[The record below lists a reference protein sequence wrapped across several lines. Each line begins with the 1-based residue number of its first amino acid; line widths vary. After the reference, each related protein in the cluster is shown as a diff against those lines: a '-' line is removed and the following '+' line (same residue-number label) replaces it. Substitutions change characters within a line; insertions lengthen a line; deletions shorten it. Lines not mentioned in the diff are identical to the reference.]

1 MDARTGRV
9 GARVSVINKMLRD
22 LDRRR
27 ALPESA
33 SADPRVRVVPQP
45 RRSDA
50 FWITLGVEAVV
61 AIGAL
66 VWVIYELQPRPLATP
81 LALSRPAV
89 PPPAPIA
96 AIKPPTSTAAPKE
109 SPTVVAPSPAVEQLK
124 LAEAIETPI
133 APPAARKQVPRPARL
148 PPDQALTPTAPV
160 GGKGSARE
168 IVSKRD
174 RPLSS
179 ADEAEI
185 RFQKGVDRLNQ
196 GRQSA
201 AAQEFSAALAVQ
213 PAYEPARQALVALR
227 LEQSEIEEAEKLL
240 SEGIAISPSNAAFAT
255 VLARIRVERGDY
267 EGAAELLARTN
278 DTGAN
283 DAEHQLLYATVLQ
296 RLGRHAD
303 ALAVFENAAR
313 LAEPTAAAW
322 IAMGISY
329 ENVGAKP
336 QALRSYQQSLAAGPT
351 EALRGYAQ
359 SRMRALK

>member
-1 MDARTGRV
+1 M
-9 GARVSVINKMLRD
+9 SVINKMLRD

-33 SADPRVRVVPQP
+33 SADPSVRVVPQV

-50 FWITLGVEAVV
+50 FWITMGIEAVV

-66 VWVIYELQPRPLATP
+66 IWVIYELQPRPLATP

-89 PPPAPIA
+89 PPP
-96 AIKPPTSTAAPKE
+96 
-109 SPTVVAPSPAVEQLK
+109 VVEMFK

-133 APPAARKQVPRPARL
+133 PPPAARKQLPKPAKL
-148 PPDQALTPTAPV
+148 PPDQAIAPPPTAP
-160 GGKGSARE
+160 KGSAE
-168 IVSKRD
+168 AVTKRN

-179 ADEAEI
+179 VDEAEI

-196 GRQSA
+196 GRPSA
-201 AAQEFSAALAVQ
+201 AVQEFAAALAVQ
-213 PAYEPARQALVALR
+213 PAYEPARQALVAVR
-227 LEQSEIEEAEKLL
+227 LEQSEIDEAEKLL
-240 SEGIAISPSNAAFAT
+240 TDGMAISPSNAQFAT

-267 EGAAELLARTN
+267 PGAAELLARTN
-278 DTGAN
+278 ETGAN
-283 DAEHQLLYATVLQ
+283 DAEHQLLFATVLQ

-313 LAEPTAAAW
+313 LAEPTASAW

-351 EALRGYAQ
+351 EALRGYAE
-359 SRMRALK
+359 SRIRALK

>member
-1 MDARTGRV
+1 M
-9 GARVSVINKMLRD
+9 SVINKMLRD

-33 SADPRVRVVPQP
+33 AANPSVRVVPQT

-50 FWITLGVEAVV
+50 FWITMGIAAVV

-66 VWVIYELQPRPLATP
+66 IWVVYELQPRPLATP
-81 LALSRPAV
+81 LALSRPTV
-89 PPPAPIA
+89 RPPAPIA
-96 AIKPPTSTAAPKE
+96 AIKPASPPAVATKE
-109 SPTVVAPSPAVEQLK
+109 PSPAAAPPPAVEMFK

-133 APPAARKQVPRPARL
+133 PPPAARKQLPKPAKL
-148 PPDQALTPTAPV
+148 PPDQAV
-160 GGKGSARE
+160 GLPPLAMKGSAAQA
-168 IVSKRD
+168 VSKHN
-174 RPLSS
+174 RPLSA

-196 GRQSA
+196 GRPSA
-201 AAQEFSAALAVQ
+201 AAQEFAAALAAQ
-213 PAYEPARQALVALR
+213 PAYEPARQALVAVR
-227 LEQSEIEEAEKLL
+227 LEQSEIDEAEKLL
-240 SEGIAISPSNAAFAT
+240 TDGMAISPSNAQFAT

-267 EGAAELLARTN
+267 DGAADLLARTN

-283 DAEHQLLYATVLQ
+283 DADHQLLYATVLQ

-322 IAMGISY
+322 IAMGVSY

-351 EALRGYAQ
+351 EGLRGYAE
-359 SRMRALK
+359 SRIRALK

>member
-1 MDARTGRV
+1 M
-9 GARVSVINKMLRD
+9 SVINKMLRD

-33 SADPRVRVVPQP
+33 SADPSVRVVPQV

-50 FWITLGVEAVV
+50 FWITMGIEAVV

-66 VWVIYELQPRPLATP
+66 IWVIYELQPRPLATP

-96 AIKPPTSTAAPKE
+96 AIKPPPSVAPPKE
-109 SPTVVAPSPAVEQLK
+109 SAPAAAPPPAVEMFK

-133 APPAARKQVPRPARL
+133 APPAARKQLPKPAKL
-148 PPDQALTPTAPV
+148 PPDQAIAVPPTAP
-160 GGKGSARE
+160 KGSAE
-168 IVSKRD
+168 AVTKRN

-179 ADEAEI
+179 VDEAEI
-185 RFQKGVDRLNQ
+185 RFQKGVDRLNH
-196 GRQSA
+196 GRPSA
-201 AAQEFSAALAVQ
+201 AAQEFAAALAVQ
-213 PAYEPARQALVALR
+213 PAYEPARQALVAVR
-227 LEQSEIEEAEKLL
+227 LEQSEIDEAEKLL
-240 SEGIAISPSNAAFAT
+240 TDGMAISPSNAQFAT

-267 EGAAELLARTN
+267 QGAAELLARTN
-278 DTGAN
+278 ETGAN
-283 DAEHQLLYATVLQ
+283 DAEHQLLFATVLQ

-313 LAEPTAAAW
+313 LAEPTASAW

-351 EALRGYAQ
+351 DALRGYAE
-359 SRMRALK
+359 SRIRALK

>member
-1 MDARTGRV
+1 
-9 GARVSVINKMLRD
+9 VSVINKMLRD

-33 SADPRVRVVPQP
+33 SADPSVRVVPQV

-50 FWITLGVEAVV
+50 FWITMGIEALV

-66 VWVIYELQPRPLATP
+66 IWVVYELQPRPLATP

-96 AIKPPTSTAAPKE
+96 AIKPPPPPAAPPKE
-109 SPTVVAPSPAVEQLK
+109 AAPAAAPPPPVEMFK

-133 APPAARKQVPRPARL
+133 PPPAARKQLPKPAKL
-148 PPDQALTPTAPV
+148 PPDQAIALPSTAP
-160 GGKGSARE
+160 KGSAPE
-168 IVSKRD
+168 AVSKRN

-179 ADEAEI
+179 VDEAEI

-196 GRQSA
+196 GRPSA
-201 AAQEFSAALAVQ
+201 AAQEFAAALAVQ
-213 PAYEPARQALVALR
+213 PAYEPARQALVAVR
-227 LEQSEIEEAEKLL
+227 LEQSEIDEAEKLL
-240 SEGIAISPSNAAFAT
+240 TDGMAISPSNAQFAT

-267 EGAAELLARTN
+267 EGAADLLARTE
-278 DTGAN
+278 TGAN
-283 DAEHQLLYATVLQ
+283 DAEHQLLFATVLQ

-336 QALRSYQQSLAAGPT
+336 QALRSDQQSLAAGPT
-351 EALRGYAQ
+351 DALRGYAE
-359 SRMRALK
+359 SRIRALK

>member
-1 MDARTGRV
+1 M
-9 GARVSVINKMLRD
+9 SVINKMLRD

-33 SADPRVRVVPQP
+33 SADPSVRVVPQV

-50 FWITLGVEAVV
+50 FWITMGIEAVV

-66 VWVIYELQPRPLATP
+66 IWVIYELQPRPLATP

-96 AIKPPTSTAAPKE
+96 AIKPPPPTPVAPL
-109 SPTVVAPSPAVEQLK
+109 AQPSPAAPPPAVEMFK
-124 LAEAIETPI
+124 LADAIETPI
-133 APPAARKQVPRPARL
+133 APPPARKQLPKPAKLPSEQAFAL
-148 PPDQALTPTAPV
+148 PPVAA
-160 GGKGSARE
+160 KGSAAQV
-168 IVSKRD
+168 VSKRD

-179 ADEAEI
+179 SDEAEI

-196 GRQSA
+196 GRPSA
-201 AAQEFSAALAVQ
+201 AAQEFAAALAVQ
-213 PAYEPARQALVALR
+213 PAYEPARQALVAVR
-227 LEQSEIEEAEKLL
+227 LEQSEIDEAEKLL
-240 SEGIAISPSNAAFAT
+240 TDGMAISPSNAQFAT

-267 EGAAELLARTN
+267 NGAAELLGRTN
-278 DTGAN
+278 EAGAN
-283 DAEHQLLYATVLQ
+283 DAEHQLLYASVLQ

-313 LAEPTAAAW
+313 LAEPTAGAW
-322 IAMGISY
+322 VAMGISY

-336 QALRSYQQSLAAGPT
+336 QALRSYQQSLAAGPA
-351 EALRGYAQ
+351 EAVRAYAE
-359 SRMRALK
+359 SRIRALK

>member
-1 MDARTGRV
+1 M
-9 GARVSVINKMLRD
+9 SVINKMLRD

-33 SADPRVRVVPQP
+33 SADPSVRVVPQA

-50 FWITLGVEAVV
+50 FWITMGIEAVV

-66 VWVIYELQPRPLATP
+66 IWVIYELQPRPLATP
-81 LALSRPAV
+81 LALSRPPV

-96 AIKPPTSTAAPKE
+96 AIKPPPVAPPAPAAPPKE
-109 SPTVVAPSPAVEQLK
+109 SAQAAAPAPAVEMFK
-124 LAEAIETPI
+124 LADAIETPI
-133 APPAARKQVPRPARL
+133 APPRARKQLPKPVKL
-148 PPDQALTPTAPV
+148 PPDQAIALPPSAS
-160 GGKGSARE
+160 KGSASE
-168 IVSKRD
+168 VVSKRN

-196 GRQSA
+196 GRPSA
-201 AAQEFSAALAVQ
+201 AAQEFAAALAVQ
-213 PAYEPARQALVALR
+213 PAYEPARQALVAVR
-227 LEQSEIEEAEKLL
+227 LEQSEIDEAEKLL
-240 SEGIAISPSNAAFAT
+240 TDGMAISPSNAQFAT

-267 EGAAELLARTN
+267 QGAAELLARTN

-303 ALAVFENAAR
+303 ALAVFQNAAR
-313 LAEPTAAAW
+313 LAEPTASVW

-351 EALRGYAQ
+351 GALRGYAE
-359 SRMRALK
+359 SRIRALK

>member
-1 MDARTGRV
+1 
-9 GARVSVINKMLRD
+9 VSLINKMLRD

-66 VWVIYELQPRPLATP
+66 MWVIYELQPRPLATA
-81 LALSRPAV
+81 LALARPAV

-96 AIKPPTSTAAPKE
+96 VIKPPTPTAAPKE
-109 SPTVVAPSPAVEQLK
+109 SAAAAPPPAVETLK

-133 APPAARKQVPRPARL
+133 APPPAPKQLPKPAKL
-148 PPDQALTPTAPV
+148 PPDQALAPAAPV
-160 GGKGSARE
+160 AGKGPARE
-168 IVSKRD
+168 LVTKRD

-179 ADEAEI
+179 SDEAGM

-196 GRQSA
+196 GRQTA
-201 AAQEFSAALAVQ
+201 AAQEFSAALALQ

-240 SEGIAISPSNAAFAT
+240 TDGIAISPSNPAFAT
-255 VLARIRVERGDY
+255 VLARIRAERGDY

-278 DTGAN
+278 DTGAT

-322 IAMGISY
+322 VAMGISY

-359 SRMRALK
+359 GRMRALR

>member
-1 MDARTGRV
+1 M
-9 GARVSVINKMLRD
+9 SVINKMLRD

-33 SADPRVRVVPQP
+33 SADPSVRVVPQV

-50 FWITLGVEAVV
+50 FWITMGIEALV

-66 VWVIYELQPRPLATP
+66 IWVIYELQPRPLATP

-89 PPPAPIA
+89 PPPTPIA
-96 AIKPPTSTAAPKE
+96 AIKPPPPKE
-109 SPTVVAPSPAVEQLK
+109 SAPAVAPPPAVELFK

-133 APPAARKQVPRPARL
+133 TPPAARKQLPKPAKL
-148 PPDQALTPTAPV
+148 PPDQAIALPPAAP
-160 GGKGSARE
+160 KGSAE
-168 IVSKRD
+168 AVGKRN

-196 GRQSA
+196 GRPSA
-201 AAQEFSAALAVQ
+201 AAQEFAAALAVQ
-213 PAYEPARQALVALR
+213 PAYEPARQALVAVR
-227 LEQSEIEEAEKLL
+227 LEQSEIDEAEKLL
-240 SEGIAISPSNAAFAT
+240 TDGMSIAPSNAQFAT

-267 EGAAELLARTN
+267 QGAAELLARTN
-278 DTGAN
+278 ETGAN

-313 LAEPTAAAW
+313 LAEPTASAW

-351 EALRGYAQ
+351 DALRGYAE
-359 SRMRALK
+359 SRIRALK